1 MPYIDSDDDSNELIK
16 PGGFMNLFMINL
28 KTIVIDS
35 NNNKTYNNKQLG
47 YICFNTKTQMIFSS
61 WNELERIIR
70 SHDNYRNHFEFYSIN
85 RKIPFNND
93 YYEIIINS
101 NFKDQCYTREIQEL
115 SGGKRKR

>member
-1 MPYIDSDDDSNELIK
+1 MPYIDSDDDYDETIK
-16 PGGFMNLFMINL
+16 LGGFMNLFMINL